1 MRRYRSISVSIV
13 LAIALFAAIGGM
25 FGPSLLATD
34 DRVPERYKTFTA
46 ALSAI
51 ESSYVDKVDSDK
63 LVYGAIR
70 GMLGTLDPHSSFFDP
85 AEYARM
91 RERQEGRYYGIGI
104 QITANSGDIIAANV
118 FESSPAHK
126 QGIRRG
132 DVIAKVDGESAKD
145 WTIEQAQ
152 SRLRGAKGTPVRI
165 EIRRRGYEQLI
176 PIALNR
182 DEVHILTVPAYF
194 MIDATTGYIN
204 MRDFGENTDREV
216 KAALRELMSKGM
228 KRLLFDARENPGG
241 PLDQAI
247 KVSNE
252 FLPKGRMIVYT
263 KGRIAN
269 SDQDYRGQEEGEF
282 QNVPVVM
289 LVNRNSAS
297 ATEIVSGALQD
308 HDRAYVVGETTFGK
322 ALVQSVY
329 RISAGAGL
337 ALTTAHYY
345 TPSGRLIQRP
355 WDATFDEYLSYRS
368 RDQEAVKQ
376 HSPSDMKRTDAGRAV
391 YSGGGV
397 EPDKFLTGAAYE
409 GFNPTQ
415 FGRLIFNRGEFENY
429 AIKFTADG
437 DSRIAQQATGRR
449 VVQPNFVIDDAMVA
463 DFREQLKTNRLK
475 IDEEGFQKDLVF
487 IKAMIRFRIEEAIFG
502 ISEAKKHLL
511 SVDPQAQLG
520 LASFGDAEKLNGL
533 GRSTRA
539 AN

>member
-1 MRRYRSISVSIV
+1 MQRYRSVSVVLAVSIF
-13 LAIALFAAIGGM
+13 AIVGGVY
-25 FGPSLLATD
+25 GPTLVATD

-51 ESSYVDKVDSDK
+51 ESSYVDKIDSDK
-63 LVYGAIR
+63 IVYGAIR

-104 QITANSGDIIAANV
+104 QITTSAGDIMAATV
-118 FESSPAHK
+118 FENSPAHR

-132 DVIAKVDGESAKD
+132 DVIARVDGESAKD

-152 SRLRGAKGTPVRI
+152 GRLRGQKGTPVKI

-176 PIALNR
+176 PIDLTR

-194 MIDATTGYIN
+194 MIDAQTGYIQ

-216 KAALRELMSKGM
+216 KAALRELVGKGM

-252 FLPKGRMIVYT
+252 FLPRGRMIVYT

-269 SDQDYRGQEEGEF
+269 SDQDYRGQEDGEF
-282 QNVPVVM
+282 QNIPMVM

-297 ATEIVSGALQD
+297 ATEIVTGSLQD
-308 HDRAYVVGETTFGK
+308 HDRAYIVGETTFGK

-355 WDATFDEYLSYRS
+355 WDATFDEYLSYRQ
-368 RDQEAVKQ
+368 RDQEAVKT
-376 HSPSDMKRTDAGRAV
+376 HNASDLKRTDAGRPV
-391 YSGGGV
+391 YSGGGI
-397 EPDKFLTGAAYE
+397 EPDKFLQGPVD
-409 GFNPTQ
+409 GFSPSQ
-415 FGRLIFNRGEFENY
+415 FARLLYNRGEFENY
-429 AIKFTADG
+429 AIKFTAEG
-437 DSRIAQQATGRR
+437 DTRIAQQATGRAI
-449 VVQPNFVIDDAMVA
+449 VKPDFAIDDTMVA
-463 DFREQLKTNRLK
+463 DFRDQLKNNRLK
-475 IDEEGFQKDLVF
+475 IDEDAFQKDLVF
-487 IKAMIRFRIEEAIFG
+487 IKGMMHYRIDEAVFG
-502 ISEAKKHLL
+502 VAAAKRHLL
-511 SVDPQAQLG
+511 TVDPQALAG
-520 LASFGDAEKLNGL
+520 LASFAEAERLNGL
-533 GRSTRA
+533 ARGSTRA

>member
-1 MRRYRSISVSIV
+1 MRRYRSIAIL
-13 LAIALFAAIGGM
+13 LAIALFAAVGGV

-34 DRVPERYKTFTA
+34 DRVPERYKTFSA

-104 QITANSGDIIAANV
+104 QINSANGDIIAASV
-118 FESSPAHK
+118 FENSPAHK

-132 DVIAKVDGESAKD
+132 DVIAKVDGESAKG

-152 SRLRGAKGTPVRI
+152 GRLRGQRGTPVKI

-176 PIALNR
+176 PINLNR

-194 MIDATTGYIN
+194 MIDATTGYIQ
-204 MRDFGENTDREV
+204 MKDFGENTDREV
-216 KAALRELMSKGM
+216 KAALRELTSKGM
-228 KRLLFDARENPGG
+228 KRLIFDARENPGG

-252 FLPKGRMIVYT
+252 FLPRGRMIVYT

-297 ATEIVSGALQD
+297 ATEIVTGSLQD

-368 RDQEAVKQ
+368 RDQEAVKT
-376 HSPSDMKRTDAGRAV
+376 HSASDMKRTDAGRPV
-391 YSGGGV
+391 YSGGGI

-415 FGRLIFNRGEFENY
+415 FGRLLYNRGEFENY
-429 AIKFTADG
+429 AIKFSAEG
-437 DSRIAQQATGRR
+437 DTRVAQAATGRKIVKPDF
-449 VVQPNFVIDDAMVA
+449 VVDDEMVA
-463 DFREQLKTNRLK
+463 DFRQQLQNNRLK
-475 IDEEGFQKDLVF
+475 IDEEAFQKDLTF
-487 IKAMIRFRIEEAIFG
+487 IKGMIRYRIDEALFG
-502 ISEAKKHLL
+502 IAAAKRHLIAI
-511 SVDPQAQLG
+511 DPQAILG
-520 LASFGDAEKLNGL
+520 VSAFSEAERLNGL
-533 GRSTRA
+533 GKGSTRA